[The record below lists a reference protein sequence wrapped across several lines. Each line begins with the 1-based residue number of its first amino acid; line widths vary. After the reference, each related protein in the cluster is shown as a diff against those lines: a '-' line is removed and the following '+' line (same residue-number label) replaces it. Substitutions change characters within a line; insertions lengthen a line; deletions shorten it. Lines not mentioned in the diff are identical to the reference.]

1 MPRRGPRDQRFLKMD
16 ADVGDGLRHGG
27 VGVWRWRIGSD
38 EVCWSDNLEAV
49 HGLPAG
55 SFDGTLSS
63 FQRDLHSEDIEAV
76 WSNIRRTLETGAP
89 YRAVYRSALAPER
102 CIEAAGGIT
111 ETSDGTRLLT
121 GVCFDVT
128 SRVRKEQELA
138 RRLRQQQVVTEL
150 GTYALAEA
158 DFSKVL
164 TRVVET
170 AVEAFD
176 VPFAKVLQLDD
187 TADQLLLVAGVG
199 WSQGLVGRAMVG
211 TEQESQ
217 AGYTLLK
224 AEPVVVEDLH
234 AETRFSGP
242 QLLHDHRVRSGMS
255 AVIAGVEQRP
265 FGVFGVHTPDVRTFD
280 DFDVGLLVSIANI
293 VANAARHHRAAERQ
307 RLLMRE
313 MAHRSGNLMQVVT
326 SIARQTFLPESD
338 RLASLSAFSARLEML
353 SRANYAVARGGWSTV
368 RFRTIVSEAL
378 GPMIERFDLAGRD
391 IVLPAELAFDLSL
404 VLHELATNSIKYG
417 ALSRSIGTVAVSWQL
432 RRKESSGRVLKIEW
446 RDPTPSSWTP
456 EQGARFGS
464 TLQRLLVEKKWKGRM
479 DVDLSHGYQ
488 WVATIPLPA
497 R

>member
-1 MPRRGPRDQRFLKMD
+1 MPRRGLRDQRFLKMD
-16 ADVGDGLRHGG
+16 ADVSDGLRLGG
-27 VGVWRWRIGSD
+27 VGVWRWKIDSD
-38 EVCWSDNLEAV
+38 ELHWSDNLEAV
-49 HGLPAG
+49 HALPAG
-55 SFDGTLSS
+55 SFDGTLTS
-63 FQRDLHSEDIEAV
+63 FQRDLHPDDVEPV
-76 WSNIRRTLETGAP
+76 WSNIRQTLDTGAP
-89 YRAVYRSALAPER
+89 YRAVYRSAHTPER

-111 ETSDGTRLLT
+111 EAPDGTRFLT

-150 GTYALAEA
+150 GTYAIAEA
-158 DFSKVL
+158 NFNKVL
-164 TRVVET
+164 TRAVET
-170 AVEAFD
+170 AAEAFD
-176 VPFAKVLQLDD
+176 VPLAKVLQLDD
-187 TADQLLLVAGVG
+187 AADQLLLVAGVG
-199 WSQGLVGRAMVG
+199 WTHGLVGRAMVG
-211 TEQESQ
+211 IEQESQ

-224 AEPVVVEDLH
+224 TEPVVVEDLRT
-234 AETRFSGP
+234 ETRFSGP

-255 AVIAGVEQRP
+255 VVIAGVEQRP
-265 FGVFGVHTPDVRTFD
+265 FGVFGVHTPEARTFD
-280 DFDVGLLVSIANI
+280 GFDAGLLVSIANI

-307 RLLMRE
+307 KLLMRE

-326 SIARQTFLPESD
+326 SIARQTFRPESD
-338 RLASLSAFSARLEML
+338 RLASLSAFSARLELL
-353 SRANYAVARGGWSTV
+353 SRANYAVARGGWSTI

-404 VLHELATNSIKYG
+404 VLHELATNSFKYG

-432 RRKESSGRVLKIEW
+432 RRSEPSGRVLRIEW

-464 TLQRLLVEKKWKGRM
+464 TLQQLLVEKKWKGRM
-479 DVDLSHGYQ
+479 EVDSSNGYR
-488 WVATIPLPA
+488 WVGTIPLPA